1 MESPQMG
8 PVESHS
14 NPICPI
20 AKLIESNEFIEL
32 AESTEPDSQNLRRAT
47 LSLFLSV
54 RAVVMWGVLMWV
66 SCPVP
71 LVTRPRSLCRHCTL
85 SHAPTSAPHR
95 RPRGTCLARC
105 ADVVEVDELAHPERL
120 LDWDCARYG

>member
-1 MESPQMG
+1 MYVPYIIYTWPMESPQMG
-8 PVESHS
+8 PAESHS
-14 NPICPI
+14 NPICPSV
-20 AKLIESNEFIEL
+20 KLVELNEL
-32 AESTEPDSQNLRRAT
+32 APQNLRRAT

-66 SCPVP
+66 SCPTP

-95 RPRGTCLARC
+95 RPRDTCLARC
-105 ADVVEVDELAHPERL
+105 ADVVEVDELAHP
-120 LDWDCARYG
+120 